1 MAWKGRIEVP
11 REGGGALQ
19 VKRAGVEPLLS
30 KNHCTGN
37 ETNFKAQA
45 RTHDGPNTAILY
57 LSITLRSLEDKNN
70 GPISVA
76 TQQINT
82 LFIISSYNMS
92 NIFQYLTIIFRLFFF
107 VLVSYVL

>member
-1 MAWKGRIEVP
+1 MAWKGRMVVP
-11 REGGGALQ
+11 RERWGGGE

-70 GPISVA
+70 GLTSVA
-76 TQQINT
+76 HNKLIHFL
-82 LFIISSYNMS
+82 LF
-92 NIFQYLTIIFRLFFF
+92 QAT
-107 VLVSYVL
+107 V